1 MSVFSHIQTCVE
13 ALDEIFNTASNINDM
28 PIHYYKKMVTSKNLT
43 DSHRLKIVESWTAF
57 CKTNMQDI
65 KDKVCKNMKRI
76 EFLTGAD
83 SKNSDSKL
91 EGKIYIDFVDIFSRA
106 SKLDYNEGTTE
117 YVNTIWD
124 HLLVISATANPT
136 TDSVEI
142 LKQVQ
147 DNEKKMEDAMKTLA
161 VKNNTS
167 DINPNDV
174 KNLHDKFKGSTD
186 KGDVMLSKMLESL
199 EKAGPNANPMST
211 LLSSGILNMD
221 TDDVDPEQLLMKLA
235 LMARAFKNK

>member
-1 MSVFSHIQTCVE
+1 
-13 ALDEIFNTASNINDM
+13 
-28 PIHYYKKMVTSKNLT
+28 MVTSKNLT
-43 DSHRLKIVESWTAF
+43 DSHRLKIVESWTSF

-76 EFLTGAD
+76 EFLTGNPD
-83 SKNSDSKL
+83 KVNIDNKTDVKSNPL
-91 EGKIYIDFVDIFSRA
+91 EGKIYIDFVDIFGRA

-136 TDSVEI
+136 ADSVEI

-147 DNEKKMEDAMKTLA
+147 DNEKKMEDSMKTLA
-161 VKNNTS
+161 VKNTS